1 MVTTAEPQLAV
12 VVCTYNRARQLHL
25 VLDMLN
31 QQTIRE
37 QLEVVVVDDGST
49 SPIEEW
55 EVTIRGA
62 TLIRHRDNLGPAA
75 ARNTGIAASRAAI
88 VAFTDDDC
96 RPPPG
101 WAEAILSG
109 YVDPRVAAAGG
120 PVVGTDASR
129 LLARYYLQ
137 NPPVGPLEA
146 ELGES
151 HSVAYRLWLYCRSNI
166 SPPIYAGERNVYSL
180 ASANISFRR
189 HILEALGGFDAS
201 ISFGGEDEDICYRLR
216 RAFPE
221 QVLRLVPEATLE
233 HEYDPHL
240 RDALRRASAYGN
252 GNARN
257 FRRHNEWGPTIYP
270 IPLIYLAALAAG
282 IGNRR
287 WLFLAN
293 LLPLLLVPR
302 WLVKALRS
310 KSPEPLAYAYVQVL
324 QELFTNVGFVG
335 GYLSARSS
343 SRPPVD
349 CTWSDLAPLPE
360 SIGVMQP

>member
-1 MVTTAEPQLAV
+1 VVTEQEPQLAV
-12 VVCTYNRARQLHL
+12 VICTYNRALQLNS

-31 QQTIRE
+31 LQTIRK

-49 SPIEEW
+49 PAIEES
-55 EVTIRGA
+55 EVTSRGA
-62 TLIRHRDNLGPAA
+62 KLIRHPTNLGPAA

-109 YVDPRVAAAGG
+109 YADPVVGAAGG
-120 PVVGTDASR
+120 PVVGTSHAR
-129 LLARYYLQ
+129 LLARYYLH

-151 HSVAYRLWLYCRSNI
+151 ASVVYRLWLYCHHNLF
-166 SPPIYAGERNVYSL
+166 PPKFAGERNVYSL

-189 HILEALGGFDAS
+189 HVLEALGGFDAS

-221 QVLRLVPEATLE
+221 HVLRLVPGATTE
-233 HEYDPHL
+233 HEYDLRL

-257 FRRHNEWGPTIYP
+257 FRRHAEWGPTIYP
-270 IPLIYLAALAAG
+270 IPLFCLFALVASLT
-282 IGNRR
+282 NQR
-287 WLFLAN
+287 WLLLAIS
-293 LLPLLLVPR
+293 LPLLLTPR
-302 WLVKALRS
+302 WILTALGA
-310 KSPEPLAYAYVQVL
+310 KSPEPLAYAYIQFL
-324 QELFTNVGFVG
+324 QELFANVGFVS
-335 GYLSARSS
+335 GYLSSRLRPRSPITP
-343 SRPPVD
+343 SRPVFVP
-349 CTWSDLAPLPE
+349 S
-360 SIGVMQP
+360 